1 MSIMGYSDIDDVQ
14 NVMANTLTGASPANT
29 GASTTS
35 LIQIGRTFDFNV
47 VDEDTVEQYIKNSDE
62 EINSAISELYA
73 VPLCQIAD
81 FETSLLSDIDNYND
95 YIITTDRCPFYK
107 GDMIVLT
114 DGTNEEKYTIENVIE
129 GSGSRSII
137 ETEDP
142 ISIGFLASD
151 TRVIRVKFPEPVR
164 LMSARL
170 SAANVYEKY
179 FMAEASPSQSEYGK
193 WMRGLVHKDLNNILN
208 GRTILHGQHRIG
220 RRFFNPTLSDQYG
233 LPHNKGQNN
242 MDQLS

>member
-1 MSIMGYSDIDDVQ
+1 MAIMGYCDIPDVE

-29 GASTTS
+29 GASTTP
-35 LIQIGRTFDFNV
+35 LLKIGRTFDFNV
-47 VDEDTVEQYIKNSDE
+47 IDEDVVEQYIKNSDE
-62 EINSAISELYA
+62 EINSAISELYS
-73 VPLCQIAD
+73 VPLCLTAD
-81 FETSLLSDIDNYND
+81 FETSLLSDIDDYND

-107 GDMIVLT
+107 GDSIILT
-114 DGTNEEKYTIENVIE
+114 DGTGEEKHTIENVLE

-142 ISIGFLASD
+142 ITMGYSASN
-151 TRVIRVKFPEPVR
+151 TRVLRVKFPEPVR

-193 WMRGLVHKDLNNILN
+193 WMRGLVRKDFNNILN

-220 RRFFNPTLSDQYG
+220 RRFFNSTLSDQYG
-233 LPHNKGQNN
+233 LPHNKGQND
-242 MDQLS
+242 MDDLG